1 MPRVYLD
8 TNIYIIGLLS
18 TDTNSK
24 LLLEEVKKG
33 NIKVILSD
41 YLFDEALTWFKSN
54 KGKDC
59 ASKVRLYLLSIPK
72 SEIIYDLEWNLFM
85 DEWGGFVA
93 DIDDI
98 PHVCSYFAGES
109 EYFVTVNRRL
119 TQMKIKDYVNFI
131 SPKRFI
137 EDVCL
142 LDGIET
148 NREI

>member
-18 TDTNSK
+18 ADTNSR
-24 LLLEEVKKG
+24 LLLEEVEKG
-33 NIKVILSD
+33 DIKVILSD
-41 YLFDEALTWFKSN
+41 YLFDEVLTWFKSN

-72 SEIIYDLEWNLFM
+72 SEIVYDLEWNLFM
-85 DEWGGFVA
+85 GEWGGFVT
-93 DIDDI
+93 DVDDI
-98 PHVCSYFAGES
+98 PHICSYFAGES